1 MILTFQITIKTMGS
15 LRDRQVEAL
24 RSMLTLDANGTVG
37 VKNNNVEPS
46 WKVLIYDQTG
56 QDILGPLLSVK
67 ELRELG
73 VTLHLR
79 LQSNRDNIPDAPAIY
94 FCPLIEDI

>member
-1 MILTFQITIKTMGS
+1 MGS
-15 LRDRQVEAL
+15 LKDRQVEAL
-24 RSMLTLDANGTVG
+24 RSMLTLDPAGAVR
-37 VKNNNVEPS
+37 NNNVEPS

-56 QDILGPLLSVK
+56 SDILGPLLSVK

-79 LQSNRDNIPDAPAIY
+79 NR
-94 FCPLIEDI
+94 